1 MFALFRPDENAA
13 GQKTAKPASVF
24 AALDIGATKIACF
37 IVKTEQTVVG
47 PRPRV
52 IGVAHQPSRGV
63 RAGAI
68 TDMDAASRAVQE
80 AIARAEKMAKTAL
93 TEVILVTA
101 AGAPASSRVQ
111 IEAPL
116 SHQREVSDRDLR
128 RALSAG
134 LQEFFQPGRVMLHAI
149 PVSWRVDDHRGVKDP
164 RGMYGREL
172 GLDLHV
178 ITAAA
183 DPLRN
188 LATCIERCHIGVA
201 GVVATPYA
209 SGLAALTP
217 DETSL
222 GALIIDMGASA
233 TAFGV
238 FSEDGLLHVDSVPL
252 GGAHVTGDIARGL
265 STPPAAAER
274 IKALYGCALDSPDDD
289 RVMIEAPPVAGEAG
303 STMSQHPRAM
313 LNSII
318 RPRLEETFELVR
330 DRLRD
335 AQMDGAAGRRV
346 VLTGGASQLP
356 GASELASRILGRQV
370 RLGRPETLNGLGD
383 TVSGPAFS
391 ACAGA
396 ILRESRGAAEAIRG
410 APSFVAG
417 PDRPPILS
425 GERGPR
431 AILRWFA
438 ESF

>member
-1 MFALFRPDENAA
+1 MFGLFDRSDAP
-13 GQKTAKPASVF
+13 PAEKSGKAPSVF

-52 IGVAHQPSRGV
+52 IGVAHQPSRGI
-63 RAGAI
+63 RAGKV
-68 TDMDAASRAVQE
+68 TDMDAASRAVKG
-80 AIARAEKMAKTAL
+80 AIEHAERMAKTAL
-93 TEVILVTA
+93 TEVILVTT

-116 SHQREVSDRDLR
+116 SQAREVSDRDLR

-209 SGLAALTP
+209 SGLAVLTP
-217 DETSL
+217 DEMSL
-222 GALIIDMGASA
+222 GALVVDMGANA
-233 TAFGV
+233 TSVGV
-238 FSEDGLLHVDSVPL
+238 FSEDGLVHVDSLPL
-252 GGAHVTGDIARGL
+252 GGAHVTTDIARGL
-265 STPPAAAER
+265 STPPGAAER

-289 RVMIEAPPVAGEAG
+289 RVMIEAPPVAGETGA
-303 STMSQHPRAM
+303 TMSQHPRAM

-318 RPRLEETFELVR
+318 RPRLEEIFELAR
-330 DRLRD
+330 DRLRAADMD
-335 AQMDGAAGRRV
+335 AVSGRRM
-346 VLTGGASQLP
+346 VLTGGACQLP
-356 GASELASRILGRQV
+356 GTAELASRVFGKQA

-383 TVSGPAFS
+383 LVSGPAFS

-396 ILRESRGAAEAIRG
+396 ILRESQGAAEAING
-410 APSFVAG
+410 APSFAAAPGLPHAG
-417 PDRPPILS
+417 

-431 AILRWFA
+431 AVLRWFA